1 MVKSK
6 PEYDIYEMFN
16 VTNDTCKK
24 STWLCFKFRFLPPHL
39 INHLIAALS
48 RKYRVAEVASTKQD
62 KKQIALFSGTAVFEL
77 QKTPKLRKLLVMKC
91 PNAIQIQVLQFG
103 KQIEG
108 GLYKYIADFMTEE
121 IIKIISTRFKM
132 SNVKF
137 EKKWECGQT
146 KPESVTGSNDF
157 CEDQDTKYYCE
168 TCKIAHEFTGE
179 WSDLQHGTLDFTKE
193 EINFTKMGMIVLN
206 VLADVSYDLL
216 KPDKPNLRPR
226 SDFDI
231 TQLYQEHFKLKKHIP
246 TNGWGGN
253 WQTIK
258 GTDIAVGDDIERI
271 RLTRNEL
278 QHSTAAEIGDTRFNE
293 LCNILSDLLKRFD
306 QLNKPARLYTD
317 QLNTILS
324 KTMSAEEVQSMKMKH

>member
-1 MVKSK
+1 MEKFDIIICVTIDGSDEKPCYYVPCMVKSK

-179 WSDLQHGTLDFTKE
+179 WSDLQHGTLD
-193 EINFTKMGMIVLN
+193 
-206 VLADVSYDLL
+206 VS
-216 KPDKPNLRPR
+216 
-226 SDFDI
+226 
-231 TQLYQEHFKLKKHIP
+231 
-246 TNGWGGN
+246 
-253 WQTIK
+253 
-258 GTDIAVGDDIERI
+258 
-271 RLTRNEL
+271 
-278 QHSTAAEIGDTRFNE
+278 
-293 LCNILSDLLKRFD
+293 KRF
-306 QLNKPARLYTD
+306 
-317 QLNTILS
+317 ICI
-324 KTMSAEEVQSMKMKH
+324 